1 MSSPTQAVADSGARG
16 RRSPGPR
23 AGPAKEPSTGE
34 PVDEE
39 EVLAAVNRW
48 LHADEDTLWRAL
60 RATLETAAERLDK
73 NECRH
78 LAAELPDR
86 IAPFLFTATPAER
99 FDVDEFLRR
108 VAEREGTDVATAQ
121 HHGRAVFAALREAVS
136 DKAYSDMTAELP
148 KDFAPLVEPIAI
160 MAAADF
166 FDNVARRAELD
177 ASDAQRAT
185 EAALSTLAGRIA
197 PGEVDDLVIRL
208 PVDHSPLKQ
217 GKASADAWSRKM
229 SAEEFLERAAQREGV
244 EPTSAMKH
252 VRAVLTTLRMA
263 VGSAEYF
270 DVTVE
275 LPGEYA
281 TLLGLV

>member
-1 MSSPTQAVADSGARG
+1 M
-16 RRSPGPR
+16 
-23 AGPAKEPSTGE
+23 
-34 PVDEE
+34 
-39 EVLAAVNRW
+39 LAAVNRW
-48 LHADEDTLWRAL
+48 LHADEDTLWRAI

-78 LAAELPDR
+78 LSAELPDR

-121 HHGRAVFAALREAVS
+121 HHARAVFAALREAVS
-136 DKAYSDMTAELP
+136 DKAYSHMTAELP
-148 KDFAPLVEPIAI
+148 KDFAPLVEPMAI

-166 FDNVARRAELD
+166 FDSVARRAELD
-177 ASDAQRAT
+177 VADAQRAT
-185 EAALSTLAGRIA
+185 EAALSTLAERIA

-208 PVDHSPLKQ
+208 PVELHSPLKQ
-217 GKASADAWSRKM
+217 GKASADARSRKM
-229 SAEEFLERAAQREGV
+229 SAEEFLGRAAQREGV
-244 EPTSAMKH
+244 DPTSAMKH

-263 VGSAEYF
+263 VGSEEYF